1 MKRHLLGSFEVPS
14 GGEVDIYIGQVSD
27 GHWELFCEWPTFP
40 LPEKDRHYY
49 TNHLVPILAKRI
61 KEKLGTNGGEV
72 LWLNL

>member
-40 LPEKDRHYY
+40 LPEKDRHYN

-61 KEKLGTNGGEV
+61 KEKLGTDGGEV